1 MTIIVNVGVLTG
13 NTMLDFSPMITAPTF
28 LRCYDQPTVLS
39 CPRVNNYTDF
49 GLGILQHRHDE
60 MANDDMIFCKMPS
73 ENIFEVSGNVL
84 WSDILHENCS
94 VKGMVSFKGRGN
106 VTL

>member
-1 MTIIVNVGVLTG
+1 MTG
-13 NTMLDFSPMITAPTF
+13 NTMLEFSPMITAPMI

-39 CPRVNNYTDF
+39 CPRVNNHRDF
-49 GLGILQHRHDE
+49 GLGILHHRHHE
-60 MANDDMIFCKMPS
+60 MATDEIIFFKMTS
-73 ENIFEVSGNVL
+73 KNIFEVSGNVL

-94 VKGMVSFKGRGN
+94 VKGMVCFKGRGN